1 VRCRRSHAPLSR
13 AQTGSSWFRGATVC
27 SIPLQSCAT
36 ARICPSKRVQRFVA
50 LESVTTHK
58 ARGHRHMPWMHEPWK
73 YERHG
78 AHTHY
83 RKHSRKAR
91 SHSNGMHTCMTC
103 WSKSEAHIISSL
115 TFGCRWETR
124 VVELADIVL
133 HLLPHPRLFFSL
145 VLVAFQVLHVLG
157 LPRRVKQLFRVLPLL
172 PPHLLLSFFG
182 RCFAAAEP

>member
-1 VRCRRSHAPLSR
+1 
-13 AQTGSSWFRGATVC
+13 
-27 SIPLQSCAT
+27 
-36 ARICPSKRVQRFVA
+36 VA
-50 LESVTTHK
+50 AGSVTTHK

-145 VLVAFQVLHVLG
+145 VLVAFQVLQVLG